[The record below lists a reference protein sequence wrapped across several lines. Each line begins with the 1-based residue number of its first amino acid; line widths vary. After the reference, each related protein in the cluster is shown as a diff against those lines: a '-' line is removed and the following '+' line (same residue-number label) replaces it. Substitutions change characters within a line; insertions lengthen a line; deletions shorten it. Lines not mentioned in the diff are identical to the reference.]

1 MNLWRASLP
10 STLATYSHDQQIVGA
25 AVFVAI
31 LLVAAI
37 ASVVRRPALTRAAV
51 SAASELDGFDDQ
63 QHCAYYQVAAQGQH
77 AQFGACRPLN
87 RV

>member
-1 MNLWRASLP
+1 MNFWMASLAAQVP
-10 STLATYSHDQQIVGA
+10 HYSHAQQIVGA

-37 ASVVRRPALTRAAV
+37 ASVVRHPALTRAAV